1 MKALFKSF
9 SIFSMTVLLCLDTQA
24 QFLDVIQIGQ
34 GSDNSYTKGEPAQFV
49 ATYPGETNDSIKNS
63 YQVNGFVSATLFK
76 KGNFSLSGVAE
87 WQKNT
92 LIEKEQEVRQFG
104 VDIQQIFLLKS
115 EPGSLGS
122 TVHMWDLYSNFNF
135 KSNNDLV
142 RDEKGVVASLSFS
155 NDFPV
160 PWENFNIL
168 QPNKYFPASNIPT
181 SKYLQIKHTH
191 SLGFDFLSSSSLLM
205 SNLTFGLELYPFSGL
220 LNDIFDRYNILQL
233 KGSVVYRGEL
243 TEADPQIDT
252 GVLLNYGIAFNYK
265 FDEDGKTAFAI
276 AYEVTNGSNP
286 MKGLEDQE
294 FAQLSFKVKLKI

>member
-1 MKALFKSF
+1 MKALNKYVFAGLMMVV
-9 SIFSMTVLLCLDTQA
+9 ICLSSQA
-24 QFLDVIQIGQ
+24 QFLDAIQIGQ
-34 GSDNSYTKGEPAQFV
+34 GSDNSYTKGEPAQFA
-49 ATYPGETNDSIKNS
+49 ATFPGETNDSVKNS
-63 YQVNGFVSATLFK
+63 HQINGFISATLFK

-115 EPGSLGS
+115 KPGTLGN
-122 TVHMWDLYSNFNF
+122 TINVWDLYSNFNF

-142 RDEKGVVASLSFS
+142 KEEKGIAASLSFS
-155 NDFPV
+155 NDFPAA
-160 PWENFNIL
+160 WENFNFL
-168 QPNKYFPASNIPT
+168 RPNAYLPATNSPV

-191 SLGFDFLSSSSLLM
+191 SLGFDFLSANSLLM
-205 SNLTFGLELYPFSGL
+205 SNLSFGLEVYPFSGL
-220 LNDIFDRYNILQL
+220 LNEVFEKYNILQL
-233 KGSVVYRGEL
+233 KGSVVHRGEL

-252 GVLLNYGIAFNYK
+252 GILLNYGIAFNYK
-265 FDEDGKTAFAI
+265 FDEEGKTAIVI

-294 FAQLSFKVKLKI
+294 FTQLSFKAKLKI